1 MFQFTSLP
9 PLSLYV
15 HFPWCVRK
23 CPYCDFNSHAAGDSI
38 PEDDYIDALIA
49 DVEQELP
56 GIWGRTIQSIFFGG
70 GTPSLMT
77 GAGLDRLL
85 TAVRT
90 RLPLAP
96 GAEITLEA
104 NPGTVDRDRFTA
116 YRQAGINRLSL
127 GIQSFADASLGRLGR
142 IHNGDDARQAI
153 TVARA
158 AGFDNIN
165 LDLMYAL
172 PGQDPDMALA
182 DLERALGYAPEHL
195 SHYQLT
201 LEPNTLFHHDP
212 PPLPDDDTVWS
223 MQQACQK
230 RLAEAG
236 YEHYEVSAYT
246 RGRHCLHNLNYWQ
259 FGDYVGIG
267 AGAHGKVTDAMQQH
281 IRRTSK
287 PRQPRDYIR
296 AARSSDISSA
306 NAGKANIGQSHIV
319 TRAEVGIEYLMNA
332 LRLRQGFPI
341 QQFQQRTGQTLALI
355 EQPLQL
361 AEQRGLIE
369 RDLQMIR
376 TTELGFTH
384 LNELLTLFM

>member
-1 MFQFTSLP
+1 MFHFTSLP

-23 CPYCDFNSHAAGDSI
+23 CPYCDFNSHTAGDSI
-38 PEDDYIDALIA
+38 PEQAYIEALIS
-49 DVEQELP
+49 DLEQELP
-56 GIWGRTIQSIFFGG
+56 GVWGRTVHSIFFGG
-70 GTPSLMT
+70 GTPSLLSD
-77 GAGLDRLL
+77 AGLDRLL
-85 TAVRT
+85 TALRT

-96 GAEITLEA
+96 DAEITLEA
-104 NPGTVDRDRFTA
+104 NPGTVDREQFNG

-127 GIQSFADASLGRLGR
+127 GIQSFADTSLERLGR
-142 IHNGDDARQAI
+142 IHNSDDAQRAI
-153 TVARA
+153 SAART

-165 LDLMYAL
+165 LDLMYGL
-172 PGQDPDMALA
+172 PGQDLDMALA
-182 DLERALGYAPEHL
+182 DLDTALAAAPEHL

-201 LEPNTLFHHDP
+201 LEPNTPFHHDP
-212 PPLPDDDTVWS
+212 PELPDEDGIWA
-223 MQQACQK
+223 MQQACQQH
-230 RLAEAG
+230 LTAAG

-259 FGDYVGIG
+259 FGDYLGIG
-267 AGAHGKVTDAMQQH
+267 AGAHGKITDAMHQH

-287 PRQPRDYIR
+287 PRHPRDYIKASR
-296 AARSSDISSA
+296 AGDIA
-306 NAGKANIGQSHIV
+306 TGTGIGQVRIV

-332 LRLRQGFPI
+332 LRLRRGFSI

-355 EQPLQL
+355 EQALQL

-369 RDLQMIR
+369 RDLQTIR
-376 TTELGFTH
+376 TTERGFAH